1 MNMQKL
7 NLNKSLL
14 NSLILSIT
22 LVGCASTTPPPPSD
36 PWAGWNHGTQ
46 DFNDGLDKHI
56 LKPLAKGYQYITPT
70 FVNDGITNFFSNIN
84 DIGVTFNDLFQLK
97 FSQSGQDASRFL
109 LNTTAGV
116 GGFVDV
122 ANRLDLPKHNED
134 FGQTLGFW
142 GVPSG
147 NYLVLPFYGPSSP
160 RDTLG
165 LIGDAALNP
174 LTYVSIFSGG
184 IVNAITGGARAVD
197 VVDHRAELMTKE
209 KILDEST
216 VDRYDSLKSA
226 YQQNREYLINDG
238 KNSNNSDPDLLD
250 DNSDTSGK
258 GSIGKGGN
266 SSGSGSSKGNS
277 GSTSGSKTQSG
288 KSLKLSVPK

>member
-1 MNMQKL
+1 
-7 NLNKSLL
+7 
-14 NSLILSIT
+14 
-22 LVGCASTTPPPPSD
+22 
-36 PWAGWNHGTQ
+36 
-46 DFNDGLDKHI
+46 
-56 LKPLAKGYQYITPT
+56 
-70 FVNDGITNFFSNIN
+70 
-84 DIGVTFNDLFQLK
+84 
-97 FSQSGQDASRFL
+97 
-109 LNTTAGV
+109 
-116 GGFVDV
+116 
-122 ANRLDLPKHNED
+122 
-134 FGQTLGFW
+134 
-142 GVPSG
+142 
-147 NYLVLPFYGPSSP
+147 
-160 RDTLG
+160 
-165 LIGDAALNP
+165 
-174 LTYVSIFSGG
+174 
-184 IVNAITGGARAVD
+184 
-197 VVDHRAELMTKE
+197 MTKE

>member
-1 MNMQKL
+1 MNMQ
-7 NLNKSLL
+7 NLNKPLL
-14 NSLILSIT
+14 SSLILSIT
-22 LVGCASTTPPPPSD
+22 LAGCASTTPPPPSD
-36 PWAGWNHGTQ
+36 PWTGWNHGTQ

-56 LKPLAKGYQYITPT
+56 LKPLAQGYQYITPT
-70 FVNDGITNFFSNIN
+70 FVNDGITNFFSNVN

-109 LNTTAGV
+109 INTTAGAA
-116 GGFVDV
+116 GFIDV
-122 ANRLDLPKHNED
+122 ANYFDLPKHNED

-174 LTYVSIFSGG
+174 ITYVSIFGG
-184 IVNAITGGARAVD
+184 GVVNAITAGGRAVD

-216 VDRYDSLKSA
+216 VDRYDSLKSS

-238 KNSNNSDPDLLD
+238 KTSNSTDPDLLD
-250 DNSDTSGK
+250 DSSDTSGSGK
-258 GSIGKGGN
+258 GKGGA
-266 SSGSGSSKGNS
+266 STGTGTGQSGSGS
-277 GSTSGSKTQSG
+277 GSATKAQPR
-288 KSLKLSVPK
+288 KSLKLSAPK